1 MSDQFFGQNPKL
13 QNEELAGIYKFP
25 ENEYTE
31 KRFKAKRRNIF
42 MKLYNKVSGYL
53 EYNTQLKHFEI
64 LQEKGQYLDNWK
76 YLSLVFAMSYNAD
89 AVYLFDNDYFLE
101 NRKYKDED
109 CCNFIL
115 DTIKE
120 AQNYKRAVLIFDMD

>member
-1 MSDQFFGQNPKL
+1 
-13 QNEELAGIYKFP
+13 
-25 ENEYTE
+25 
-31 KRFKAKRRNIF
+31 
-42 MKLYNKVSGYL
+42 MKLYNKVSAYL

-64 LQEKGQYLDNWK
+64 LQETGQYLDNWK
-76 YLSLVFAMSYNAD
+76 YLSLVFAMKYNAD
-89 AVYLFDNDYFLE
+89 AVYLFDNEYFLE
-101 NRKYKDED
+101 NRRYKDED